1 MAKRVDIEITIR
13 NRTNRFVRKE
23 KARMTEAF
31 EGCGSTEDTA
41 RALKESWERAIKSTR
56 RLDKRMQGSE
66 SPDIYREAYL
76 DAARRL
82 IQFADELLKEAQEK
96 RFDKLT
102 GGANDRR

>member
-1 MAKRVDIEITIR
+1 MAKRLDVEIIIR

-23 KARMTEAF
+23 KARMSEQF
-31 EGCGSTEDTA
+31 EGCGSNEDTA
-41 RALKESWERAIKSTR
+41 RAFKEAWERAIRSTR
-56 RLDKRMQGSE
+56 RLDRRTSGSASKE
-66 SPDIYREAYL
+66 IYREAYL

-96 RFDKLT
+96 KFNNLT